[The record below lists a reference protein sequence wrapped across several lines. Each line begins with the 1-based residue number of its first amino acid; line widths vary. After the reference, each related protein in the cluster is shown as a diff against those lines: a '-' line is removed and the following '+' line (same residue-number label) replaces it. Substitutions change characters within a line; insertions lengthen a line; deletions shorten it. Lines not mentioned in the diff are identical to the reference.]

1 MLKGKNIL
9 LGVTGGI
16 ACYKS
21 LEICS
26 RLSKKGAN
34 IKVIMTDAAREFVTP
49 LSFQTMSSNPVYID
63 MFKELEHVEV
73 EHIALAKWADLIA
86 IAPASANTIA
96 KLANGFADNMLTTVC
111 LASKAKKLI
120 VPAMNTGMLD
130 NVATVRNIDT
140 LIKDGFTVTDTQ
152 CDLLACKDVGRGKML
167 EPEEIVEIMDG
178 LFYEK
183 DFVGKTITVTAG
195 PTREALDPV
204 RFLSNKSTGKM
215 GYAIAKEAYNR
226 GAKVILITGPT
237 SIKAPK
243 VSKVIEVEST
253 SDMFEAVKN
262 VFPKTDVLIKAAAP
276 ADFTPC
282 EYSENKIKKS
292 PDIMTLELKKTKDI
306 LKYIGGIKEDKIL
319 VGFAAESTN
328 VEEFAKE
335 KLKKKNLDFIV
346 ANNITME
353 SAGFGTDTNIATIYD
368 RDGGSFESG
377 KVTKE
382 ELANIILDRIK
393 ARSL

>member
-73 EHIALAKWADLIA
+73 EHIALAKWADLIV

-130 NVATVRNIDT
+130 NVATVRNIET

-237 SIKAPK
+237 SIEAPK
-243 VSKVIEVEST
+243 VSEVIKVEST
-253 SDMFEAVKN
+253 SDMFEAVKS
-262 VFPKTDVLIKAAAP
+262 VFNETDVLIKAAAP
-276 ADFTPC
+276 ADFTPVD
-282 EYSENKIKKS
+282 YSENKIKKS
-292 PDIMTLELKKTKDI
+292 PDIMNLELKKTQDI

>member
-73 EHIALAKWADLIA
+73 EHIALAKWADLIV

-130 NVATVRNIDT
+130 NVATVRNIET
-140 LIKDGFTVTDTQ
+140 LIKDGFIVTDTQ

-183 DFVGKTITVTAG
+183 DFDGKTVTVTAG

-292 PDIMTLELKKTKDI
+292 PDIMNLELKKTKDI

>member
-73 EHIALAKWADLIA
+73 EHIALAKWADLIV

-111 LASKAKKLI
+111 LASRAKKLI

-253 SDMFEAVKN
+253 SDMFNAVKS
-262 VFPKTDVLIKAAAP
+262 VFNETDVLIKAAAP
-276 ADFTPC
+276 ADFTPV

-292 PDIMTLELKKTKDI
+292 PDIMNLELKKTKDI
-306 LKYIGGIKEDKIL
+306 LKYLGGMKEDKIL

-328 VEEFAKE
+328 MEEFAKE

-346 ANNITME
+346 ANNITMK

-377 KVTKE
+377 KVTKK

>member
-73 EHIALAKWADLIA
+73 EHIALAKWADLIV

-96 KLANGFADNMLTTVC
+96 KLVNGFADNMLTTVC

-130 NVATVRNIDT
+130 NVATVRNIET

-183 DFVGKTITVTAG
+183 DLAGKTITVTAG
-195 PTREALDPV
+195 PTREPLDPV

-253 SDMFEAVKN
+253 LDMFMAVKS
-262 VFPKTDVLIKAAAP
+262 VFNETDVLIKAAAP

-292 PDIMTLELKKTKDI
+292 PDVMNLELKKTKDI
-306 LKYIGGIKEDKIL
+306 LKYVGGMKEDKIL

-377 KVTKE
+377 KVTKK

>member
-73 EHIALAKWADLIA
+73 EHIALAKWADLIV

-130 NVATVRNIDT
+130 NVATVRNIET

-215 GYAIAKEAYNR
+215 GYAIAKEAYKR

-237 SIKAPK
+237 SIEAPK

-253 SDMFEAVKN
+253 SDMFEAVKS
-262 VFPKTDVLIKAAAP
+262 VFNETDVLIKAAAP

-292 PDIMTLELKKTKDI
+292 PDIMNLELKKTQDI

-353 SAGFGTDTNIATIYD
+353 SAGFGTDTNIATIFD

-377 KVTKE
+377 KVTKK

>member
-73 EHIALAKWADLIA
+73 EHIALAKWADLIV

-130 NVATVRNIDT
+130 NVATVRNIET
-140 LIKDGFTVTDTQ
+140 LIKDGFIVTDTQ

-215 GYAIAKEAYNR
+215 GYAIAKEAYKR

-237 SIKAPK
+237 SIEAPK
-243 VSKVIEVEST
+243 VSEVIKVEST
-253 SDMFEAVKN
+253 SDMFMAVQS
-262 VFPKTDVLIKAAAP
+262 VFNETDVLIKAAAP

-292 PDIMTLELKKTKDI
+292 PDVMNLELKKTKDI
-306 LKYIGGIKEDKIL
+306 LKYVGGIKEDKIL

-328 VEEFAKE
+328 MEEFAKE

-377 KVTKE
+377 KVTKK

>member
-73 EHIALAKWADLIA
+73 EHIALAKWADLIV

-130 NVATVRNIDT
+130 NVATVRNIET

-183 DFVGKTITVTAG
+183 DFAGKTITVTAG

-226 GAKVILITGPT
+226 GAKAILITGPT

-253 SDMFEAVKN
+253 FDMFEAVN
-262 VFPKTDVLIKAAAP
+262 SVFNETDVLIKAAAP
-276 ADFTPC
+276 ADFTPV

-292 PDIMTLELKKTKDI
+292 PDVMNLELKKTKDI
-306 LKYIGGIKEDKIL
+306 LKYLGGIKEDKIL

-377 KVTKE
+377 KVTKK

>member
-1 MLKGKNIL
+1 MLEGKNIL

-73 EHIALAKWADLIA
+73 EHIALAKWADLIV

-167 EPEEIVEIMDG
+167 EPEEIVEIMEG

-215 GYAIAKEAYNR
+215 GYAIAKEAFNR

-253 SDMFEAVKN
+253 LDMFNAVKN

-292 PDIMTLELKKTKDI
+292 PDIMNLELKKTKDI
-306 LKYIGGIKEDKIL
+306 LKYVGGMKEDKIL

-346 ANNITME
+346 ANNITMK

-368 RDGGSFESG
+368 REGGSFESG
-377 KVTKE
+377 KVTKK

>member
-73 EHIALAKWADLIA
+73 EHIALAKWSDLIV

-130 NVATVRNIDT
+130 NVATVRNIET
-140 LIKDGFTVTDTQ
+140 LIKDGFIVTDTQ

-183 DFVGKTITVTAG
+183 DFAGKTVTVTAG

-215 GYAIAKEAYNR
+215 GYAIAKEAYKR

-243 VSKVIEVEST
+243 VSKVVEVEST
-253 SDMFEAVKN
+253 SDMFMAVQS
-262 VFPKTDVLIKAAAP
+262 VFNETDVLIKAAAP
-276 ADFTPC
+276 ADFTPV

-292 PDIMTLELKKTKDI
+292 PDIMNLELKKTQDI

-377 KVTKE
+377 KVTKK

>member
-26 RLSKKGAN
+26 RLSKKDAN

-73 EHIALAKWADLIA
+73 EHIALAKWADLIV

-130 NVATVRNIDT
+130 NVATVRNIET

-167 EPEEIVEIMDG
+167 EPEEIVGIMDG
-178 LFYEK
+178 LFCEK
-183 DFVGKTITVTAG
+183 DFAGKTITVTAG

-237 SIKAPK
+237 SIEAPK
-243 VSKVIEVEST
+243 VSKLIEVEST
-253 SDMFEAVKN
+253 FDMFEAVN
-262 VFPKTDVLIKAAAP
+262 SVFNETDVLIKAAAP
-276 ADFTPC
+276 ADFTPV

-292 PDIMTLELKKTKDI
+292 PDVMNLELKKTKDI
-306 LKYIGGIKEDKIL
+306 LKYLGGIKEEKIL

-377 KVTKE
+377 KVTKK

>member
-73 EHIALAKWADLIA
+73 EHIALAKWADLIV

-130 NVATVRNIDT
+130 NVATVRNIET

-167 EPEEIVEIMDG
+167 EPEEIVEIIDG

-183 DFVGKTITVTAG
+183 DLAGKTITVTAG

-237 SIKAPK
+237 SIEAPK
-243 VSKVIEVEST
+243 VSKLIEVEST
-253 SDMFEAVKN
+253 SDMFMAVKS
-262 VFPKTDVLIKAAAP
+262 VFNETDILIKAAAP
-276 ADFTPC
+276 ADFTPV

-292 PDIMTLELKKTKDI
+292 PDIMNLELKKTKDI
-306 LKYIGGIKEDKIL
+306 LKYVGGIKEDKIL

>member
-1 MLKGKNIL
+1 MLEGKNIL

-73 EHIALAKWADLIA
+73 EHIALAKWADLIV

-253 SDMFEAVKN
+253 SDMFNAVKS
-262 VFPKTDVLIKAAAP
+262 VFNETDVLIKAAAP

-292 PDIMTLELKKTKDI
+292 PDIMSLELKKTKDI
-306 LKYIGGIKEDKIL
+306 LKYLGGMKEDKIL

-328 VEEFAKE
+328 MEEFAKE

-353 SAGFGTDTNIATIYD
+353 SAGFGTDTNIATIFD

-377 KVTKE
+377 KVTKK

>member
-1 MLKGKNIL
+1 MLEGKNIL

-73 EHIALAKWADLIA
+73 EHIALAKWADLIV

-183 DFVGKTITVTAG
+183 DFVGNTITVTAG

-243 VSKVIEVEST
+243 VSKVIEVVST
-253 SDMFEAVKN
+253 SDMFNAVQS
-262 VFPKTDVLIKAAAP
+262 VFNETDVLIKAAAP
-276 ADFTPC
+276 ADFTPV

-292 PDIMTLELKKTKDI
+292 PEIMNLELKKTKDI
-306 LKYIGGIKEDKIL
+306 LKYLGGMKEDKIL

-328 VEEFAKE
+328 MEEFAKE

-346 ANNITME
+346 ANNITMK

-377 KVTKE
+377 KVTKK

>member
-73 EHIALAKWADLIA
+73 EHIALAKWADLIV

-130 NVATVRNIDT
+130 NVATVRNIET

-183 DFVGKTITVTAG
+183 DLAGKTITVTAG

-215 GYAIAKEAYNR
+215 GYAIAKEAYKR

-237 SIKAPK
+237 SIEAPK
-243 VSKVIEVEST
+243 VSKVIKVEST
-253 SDMFEAVKN
+253 SDMFNAVKS
-262 VFPKTDVLIKAAAP
+262 VFNETDVLIKAAAP

-292 PDIMTLELKKTKDI
+292 PDIMNLELKKTQDI

-328 VEEFAKE
+328 MEEFAKE

-368 RDGGSFESG
+368 REVGSFESG
-377 KVTKE
+377 KVTKK

>member
-73 EHIALAKWADLIA
+73 EHIALAKWADLIV

-130 NVATVRNIDT
+130 NVATVRNIET

-215 GYAIAKEAYNR
+215 GYAIAKEAYKR

-237 SIKAPK
+237 SIEAPK

-262 VFPKTDVLIKAAAP
+262 VFNETDVLIKAAAP

-292 PDIMTLELKKTKDI
+292 PDVLNLELKKTKDI
-306 LKYIGGIKEDKIL
+306 LKYVGGIKEDKIL